1 MTQTRAELTAARRWV
16 VKIGSSLLTDGGQA
30 MAHAA
35 VAGWAQQIA
44 ALRERGIEVV
54 VVSSGAVAAGMLRLG
69 LPGRPAGLAQLQAAA
84 AIGQLDVA
92 SMWDRALQQHGLGSA
107 QVLLTHE
114 DAADRRRFLNARN
127 TLRALLDWGVVPV
140 VNENDTV
147 ANDEIRF
154 GDNDTLGA
162 VTVELCSAG
171 LLVILTDQQGIYSAD
186 PRQDSSAQLLS
197 EIQAEAGLLD
207 EVAGGS
213 GGALGRGGMQ
223 TKVLAARMAAR
234 SGVHTVIAGGGQSD
248 VLLKIAAGETVGSWL
263 RARPESRLP
272 ARKRWIAAQRRV
284 AGKVWLDEGACR
296 ALRAG
301 GRSLLP
307 VGVLRAAGNFW
318 RGDLIACLD
327 EQDRE
332 VARGLSNYDM
342 DEARRLCGVSSVR
355 INEVLGRPGETELI
369 HRDNLIL
376 ADIQI

>member
-1 MTQTRAELTAARRWV
+1 MTQERTELAAARRWV

-30 MAHAA
+30 MAHAQ
-35 VAGWAQQIA
+35 VTGWARQIA
-44 ALRERGIEVV
+44 ELRERGIEVV

-154 GDNDTLGA
+154 GDNDTLAA

-171 LLVILTDQQGIYSAD
+171 LLVILTDQDGIYSAD
-186 PRQDSSAQLLS
+186 PRQDATAQRLTDIAAD
-197 EIQAEAGLLD
+197 EPLLD

-223 TKVLAARMAAR
+223 TKVQAARMAAR
-234 SGVHTVIAGGGQSD
+234 SGVHTLIAGGVQED
-248 VLLKIAAGETVGSWL
+248 VLLRIASGEPIGSCL
-263 RARPESRLP
+263 RARPQARLP

-284 AGKVWLDEGACR
+284 AGRVWLDAGACR

-307 VGVLRAAGNFW
+307 VGVLRVTGNFW

-342 DEARRLCGVSSVR
+342 DEAQRLCGISSAR
-355 INEVLGRPGETELI
+355 INEVLGRPGETELV

-376 ADIQI
+376 ADSAV